1 MKSFFLALLFAVT
14 ATGFPAKEKPPATYS
29 IPLPPKPNFAP
40 FEWLSGEWVG
50 KTTGRGPQGEIHLSV
65 ALALD
70 KRFIIF
76 REESALAASPSAPP
90 VRESWMG
97 ILSGGANGSF
107 LLDTYSST
115 GFVTRY
121 GVTAEGTEIRLN
133 SQGGP
138 LPPPGWLFRRIID
151 QAGETEFTE
160 TVQLAPPNRPFFDYY
175 TARFSRAA
183 AEKPGAPSAS
193 PAKN

>member
-1 MKSFFLALLFAVT
+1 MKCVFLALLIAVT
-14 ATGFPAKEKPPATYS
+14 GPGSPAKDKPPATYA
-29 IPLPPKPNFAP
+29 IPLPPKPNFTP

-70 KRFIIF
+70 KRFMIF
-76 REESALAASPSAPP
+76 REESTLAASPSAPP
-90 VRESWMG
+90 VHESWMG

-138 LPPPGWLFRRIID
+138 LPPAGWLFRRIID
-151 QAGETEFTE
+151 QAGEAEFTE

-175 TARFSRAA
+175 TARFARAA
-183 AEKPGAPSAS
+183 AEKPAAPSPS